1 MIHIPVLQKE
11 ILDCFDPKPNEN
23 FIDCTVDGGGHTLAI
38 LEKNLPKGK
47 VLGIDADAEMIKNLA
62 AEVNLEF
69 RKRLV
74 LACDNFAN
82 LKEIVVREKFGPVA
96 GILLDLGMSSW
107 HLEKSGRGFSFLKNE
122 PLDMRYDSKNPLTA
136 EKIVN
141 FWSESDLEKILREYG
156 EEKFSKKIA
165 AGIVRERKT
174 TAIKT
179 TFRLVTIIKNA
190 LPPVQRH
197 QKIHCATRI
206 FQALRIAVN
215 NELDNLK
222 KVLPQAMEI
231 LRPEG
236 KLLVISFHSLE
247 DGIVKR
253 FFAGLAE
260 SGNGITILTKKPIT
274 PSNKEIII
282 NPRSRSAKL
291 RMAQKTCLKQ
301 SQ

>member
-23 FIDCTVDGGGHTLAI
+23 FIDCTVGGGGHTLAI

-47 VLGIDADAEMIKNLA
+47 VLGIDADAEMITNLTT
-62 AEVNLEF
+62 EVSPEF

-165 AGIVRERKT
+165 GGIVRERKAA
-174 TAIKT
+174 AIKT
-179 TFRLVTIIKNA
+179 TFRLVTIINHA
-190 LPPVQRH
+190 LPPAQRH
-197 QKIHCATRI
+197 QKIHCATRT
-206 FQALRIAVN
+206 FQALRIAAN

-231 LRPEG
+231 LQPEG

-260 SGNGITILTKKPIT
+260 SGNGITILTKKPII

>member
-1 MIHIPVLQKE
+1 MVHFPVLQKE
-11 ILDCFDPKPNEN
+11 ILDCFNPKPNEN

-38 LEKNLPKGK
+38 LERNLPKGK
-47 VLGIDADAEMIKNLA
+47 VLGIDADAEMIKNLMT
-62 AEVNLEF
+62 EVTPEF
-69 RKRLV
+69 KKRLV
-74 LACDNFAN
+74 LTCDNFAN
-82 LKEIVVREKFGPVA
+82 LKEIVAREKFGPVA

-165 AGIVRERKT
+165 VSIVRERKT
-174 TAIKT
+174 AAIKT

-190 LPPVQRH
+190 LPSAQRH
-197 QKIHCATRI
+197 QKIHCATRT

-215 NELDNLK
+215 SELDNLK

-260 SGNGITILTKKPIT
+260 NGNGITILTKKPII